1 MKLMGKT
8 VQGLLGVMFLGS
20 GASKLAGS
28 NEMVDDFD
36 RFRYPQWF
44 RVVTGAVEV
53 GGALGLLL
61 GLFRP
66 LLTPLAG
73 FLLSVT
79 MTGAV
84 VTHVRIKDP
93 VKKSVPPAV
102 LLGLA
107 LFVTVT
113 GRKEGARASD
123 SKRIKPGKKPSP

>member
-1 MKLMGKT
+1 
-8 VQGLLGVMFLGS
+8 MFLGS

-44 RVVTGAVEV
+44 RVVTGAAEV

-73 FLLSVT
+73 LLLSAT

-84 VTHVRIKDP
+84 ATHIRIKDP
-93 VKKSVPPAV
+93 AKKTALPAV

-107 LFVTVT
+107 VFVAVT
-113 GRKEGARASD
+113 GRKRARGSN
-123 SKRIKPGKKPSP
+123 SRH